1 MKLKEKYNKLDERG
15 KALARMLGIL
25 IIAVLLFVIILV
37 AIAIGKGGKKTDAQI
52 EMIME
57 KAAKSYVASHDD
69 LFSDTIYGSKDI
81 DVSTLVEEKYMSSL
95 DRYYGKNANCSGK
108 VSVYKNLDNYDYT
121 AKINCETGYKTKTL
135 YEEITDAKNIVTSE
149 SGLYE
154 DTDKY
159 VYRGEY
165 VDNYVS
171 FAGMKW
177 RIINILKNGEMR
189 IFQNESE
196 EQTMWDD
203 RYNSDYREIVGITTF
218 EATESSR
225 LKESILAIYNNDKVF
240 TNKVKSHI
248 IPKEYCVGK
257 RSEYDTT
264 KDYSTEC
271 AVKTELMGA
280 STFVVADFLNAS
292 LDPKCNATLDVS
304 CYNYNYMAQLKKSSW
319 TMTADAQSTKKAYSF
334 SDKIYNKAAM
344 NFTTLR
350 LVVTVNGNIK
360 YVKGTGTYE
369 DPYVIE

>member
-69 LFSDTIYGSKDI
+69 LFNDTIYGSKDI